1 MPGANK
7 TQTAEQYGKTKQL
20 LSFDFITTFMEFI
33 VAFHKYDLRC
43 SQEGLEQRTWL

>member
-1 MPGANK
+1 ML
-7 TQTAEQYGKTKQL
+7 EQIKPKQPSNMGKR
-20 LSFDFITTFMEFI
+20 FDSITTFMEFI